1 MTNNFPIV
9 NGQVEVV
16 VEETG
21 EDSNHWLLGGN
32 CEYGC
37 QYRRK
42 NKSGVFLFSLCNLC
56 LHAHIFRMHTYI
68 YALTQKH
75 APVNI

>member
-9 NGQVEVV
+9 DGQMEVV

-21 EDSNHWLLGGN
+21 EDPNHWLLGGN

-37 QYRRK
+37 QYRK
-42 NKSGVFLFSLCNLC
+42 KDWCFFMSAFVIYACM
-56 LHAHIFRMHTYI
+56 HIYVRMHKYM
-68 YALTQKH
+68 H
-75 APVNI
+75 